1 MLTYAKVLEVFQDYR
16 EEDKSCEVL
25 LSNRGY
31 LVVDWESR
39 SDTWV
44 TAQIC
49 ETPDFLLDV
58 LRSCYEEYQSF
69 LLSERGKRDLTDGE
83 EQEIYRMGEGL
94 ASRCQPA

>member
-1 MLTYAKVLEVFQDYR
+1 MLTYAKVLEVFQDYL

-44 TAQIC
+44 TTQIC
-49 ETPDFLLDV
+49 ETPDCLLDV
-58 LRSCYEEYQSF
+58 LRTCYEEYQSF
-69 LLSERGKRDLTDGE
+69 LLSRGKRDLTDSE
-83 EQEIYRMGEGL
+83 EEEICRMGELL
-94 ASRCQPA
+94 AGQCQTP